1 MLQTV
6 LISKLNAKNYLLW
19 EYQIMNLIDSQG
31 FRSFINGTI
40 SIPPK
45 NILITLPDRSLQEV
59 ENPDHIAWQKSDNL
73 LKGWI
78 TGTLRKE
85 VCCYAVGLHTSY
97 ELWMTLQKVLAQQSV
112 EREFHLQEV
121 AANK

>member
-1 MLQTV
+1 
-6 LISKLNAKNYLLW
+6 
-19 EYQIMNLIDSQG
+19 MNLIDSQG

-97 ELWMTLQKVLAQQSV
+97 E
-112 EREFHLQEV
+112 EV
-121 AANK
+121 CCTTIGGKGISPSRSGCKQISEIAFLILKHI